1 MNQVF
6 KILFDD
12 KKMALIG
19 VSLSGAAL
27 ASIINIGI
35 SVYLN
40 SYTSALP
47 KELEQS
53 TKPITYKLSSKFAL
67 ANKITSSST
76 MQNWKLKAI
85 FKYSHGSFII
95 FEDGTKTVFL
105 GLGESYNGYKLEDMS
120 NDSAKL
126 SNGGAGFELK
136 IDKKNGE
143 QQAIQLKQP
152 DSSPKSSSGRRAIL
166 EKYAKNPSQLLDE
179 IKTGIIGEGVIVN
192 YLKPESILADI
203 GIQIGDTLLEINN
216 EKVSNFST
224 VLSVFKDPEK
234 TKNIK
239 IIVLRQN
246 IRRELNYEIN

>member
-1 MNQVF
+1 MNQVS
-6 KILFDD
+6 KILFDN

-19 VSLSGAAL
+19 VTLGGAAL
-27 ASIINIGI
+27 ATAINIGI

-40 SYTSALP
+40 SYTLVLP
-47 KELEQS
+47 KALES
-53 TKPITYKLSSKFAL
+53 GAKPVTYKLSSKFAL

-105 GLGESYNGYKLEDMS
+105 GLGESHNGYKLEDMS

-126 SNGGAGFELK
+126 VNGGASFELK
-136 IDKKNGE
+136 LDKKNGE
-143 QQAIQLKQP
+143 QQATQSKQP
-152 DSSPKSSSGRRAIL
+152 DSGSKNSSGRRAVF

-179 IKTGIIGEGVIVN
+179 VKTGVSSEGVIVN
-192 YLKPESILADI
+192 YLKPDSILADI
-203 GIQIGDTLLEINN
+203 GVQMGDTLVEVNN